1 MTDKKDE
8 NEATVKIEDVKST
21 LQEMFGES
29 ADIEV
34 ISVADMKEKEMS
46 KMDMITKALQTVDH
60 ESTNKLIDDLT
71 EVLHNSEGIS
81 VIEFGVVLSILCEII
96 SEGLDDVPPIAIAEL
111 VMSLT
116 HASHV
121 MKQKDKEE
129 TTLQ

>member
-21 LQEMFGES
+21 LQELFGES

-34 ISVADMKEKEMS
+34 ISVADVKEKEMS

-96 SEGLDDVPPIAIAEL
+96 SEGLDDVPPIAIAQL